1 MKSSK
6 RAFALLMTLI
16 FALSSVFSFSATLAG
31 AADFSDV
38 ADTNAYFEAITTLV
52 EDGIINGYEDGTF
65 KPDNTIT
72 RAEFSKL
79 LATASAPSGTLF
91 NATTTQFSDVADSTS
106 SSAWAIPYI
115 AYAVGVKAVNGYED
129 GTFRPTNTVTYGEA
143 VKMIVCTLG
152 YEPVVNKTLT
162 PWYQGYVD
170 IAAQIGLSKSAFA
183 QGDTPA
189 PRGLVAQLVFNMR
202 ECKPL
207 VQTGLDING
216 NPTWGTGDSSF
227 GESKDNATEE
237 EGVVMGVIDYT
248 LNGAS
253 VKKTQVLIGD
263 EAYGI
268 GKYSVDTLK
277 DMVGYSVTFMFN
289 AKDEITNIRKQSGY
303 NELITVDAD
312 MIASVFDTTL
322 AYYKNEDDEYNNKTT
337 NISIDNMYVVYNGVP
352 VSPADIVPGKF
363 DFSKYLNVED
373 GKITF
378 LSNDGNAKD
387 AEVAFVESY
396 VTYLANARPAE
407 NNGIWTL
414 YDKFASQTGREA
426 ATLDEDTTTVKRITT
441 KGGSASNATLGQIA
455 EYDVVSVAM
464 PYGTTENA
472 TVIIS
477 SVKPVETVKSM
488 ESDYSKVTT
497 NGGSYEV
504 SPYFRLL
511 EEKGVDVSFK
521 VDDSGNF
528 YFDRL
533 GRIAYYKENRAT
545 TPYKLAVRYDTKSEG
560 VGDTYVLHVFEKG
573 TSGFVPYTLNKTVKV
588 NNTSMT
594 AAEAVAH
601 LEANAPKDYTGDNDN
616 YIIQPVRLYTKA
628 ENIITAIDCMDAAND
643 YAAGN
648 VVPATVEYTAG
659 SDAVFANGATLKY
672 ASSVKSFN
680 NDSDASQFRIS
691 SSVIFAVPY
700 DITAQNKYKIYS
712 GFENGK
718 SYCVEAYDMEGKNA
732 GVVIYYLG
740 EKDTTLAKMYTD
752 TPVSVI
758 EDVGSRLKDGETV
771 KTVSYYKADGTLTS
785 NVIDD
790 EVKPAYMNDI
800 KAGDLVKF
808 AITDGKITT
817 ICPVYVGGKLYDYD
831 SVEREGVLIT
841 EGLNHA
847 KVSYDS
853 KEGYYQAMVGAVKSF
868 DYEGNFVEII
878 PSNVVD
884 GVVNKEETKPVQLLL
899 SGSAKYYKCDK
910 NGKVIT
916 AEYGDFANEALEV
929 KPESTTKVVAIVMN
943 EAIVAMYQIP

>member
-38 ADTNAYFEAITTLV
+38 ADNNAYFEAITTLV

-216 NPTWGTGDSSF
+216 NPTYGTGDSSF

-277 DMVGYSVTFMFN
+277 EMVGYSVTFMFN
-289 AKDEITNIRKQSGY
+289 AKDEITNIRKQSGE

-312 MIASVFDTTL
+312 MIASVSDTTL
-322 AYYKNEDDEYNNKTT
+322 AYYKNEDDEYDNKTT
-337 NISIDNMYVVYNGVP
+337 AISLGDMYVVYNGVP
-352 VSPADIVPGKF
+352 VNPSDIGAGF
-363 DFSKYLNVED
+363 DISDRLNVTD

-414 YDKFASQTGREA
+414 YDKFADKTGIA
-426 ATLDEDTTTVKRITT
+426 AVNLDEDTTTVKRITS

-477 SVKPVETVKSM
+477 SVKPTETVQEM
-488 ESDYSKVTT
+488 NSDYSYVKT
-497 NGGSYEV
+497 NSGEYEV
-504 SPYFRLL
+504 SPYFRTLQD
-511 EEKGVDVSFK
+511 KDVDVSFGNG
-521 VDDSGNF
+521 DSGIF
-528 YFDRL
+528 YFDRQ
-533 GRIAYYKENRAT
+533 GRIAYYKENRAVS
-545 TPYKLAVRYDTKSEG
+545 PYKLAVRYGTKSEG
-560 VGDTYVLHVFEKG
+560 VGLTYVLQVFEKG
-573 TSGFVPYTLNKTVKV
+573 TSGFKDYTLNDSVRV

-601 LEANAPKDYTGDNDN
+601 LEANAPKDYTGDYDN
-616 YIIQPVRLYTKA
+616 YIIQPVRIYTNSKGLV
-628 ENIITAIDCMDAAND
+628 NSIDCMDSAND

-648 VVPATVEYTAG
+648 VVPAKFENTAN
-659 SDAVFANGATLKY
+659 SAAAVFANDGKLTY

-680 NDSDASQFRIS
+680 KGNSSQFRIQS
-691 SSVIFAVPY
+691 SIVFAVPY
-700 DITAQNKYKIYS
+700 DITAQYQYKIYS
-712 GFENGK
+712 SFENTG
-718 SYCVEAYDMEGKNA
+718 SYCVEPYDMDGKNA
-732 GVVIYYLG
+732 GAVIYYLG
-740 EKDTTLAKMYTD
+740 ETETTLAKIYTD
-752 TPVSVI
+752 TGVSII
-758 EDVGSRLKDGETV
+758 EGITTKQDGDDAV
-771 KTVSYYKADGTLTS
+771 KSVSYYKADGTLTS

-790 EVKPAYMNDI
+790 EVNPAYMNDI
-800 KAGDLVKF
+800 KAGDLVKL

-817 ICPVYVGGKLYDYD
+817 IRPVYMDGKLYA
-831 SVEREGVLIT
+831 SNGSAPLESGI
-841 EGLNHA
+841 NHF
-847 KVSYDS
+847 KVSYDN
-853 KEGYYQAMVGAVKSF
+853 KAGYYQAMVGAVQSF
-868 DYEGNFVEII
+868 DYEGKFVEII
-878 PSNVVD
+878 PSAVAD
-884 GVVNKEETKPVQLLL
+884 GSIDDTNTLQLLL

-910 NGKVIT
+910 NGKIIT
-916 AEYGDFANEALEV
+916 AEYGDIANEALEV
-929 KPESTTKVVAIVMN
+929 KPATTTRVVAIVMN
-943 EAIVAMYQIP
+943 EAIVAMYQIPAAE

>member
-79 LATASAPSGTLF
+79 LATASAPSGTSF
-91 NATTTQFSDVADSTS
+91 SATTTQFSDVADSTS

-216 NPTWGTGDSSF
+216 NPTYGTGDSSF

-277 DMVGYSVTFMFN
+277 EMVGYSVTFMFN
-289 AKDEITNIRKQSGY
+289 AKDEITNIRKQSGE

-312 MIASVFDTTL
+312 MIASVSDTTL
-322 AYYKNEDDEYNNKTT
+322 AYYKNEDDEYDNKTT
-337 NISIDNMYVVYNGVP
+337 AISLGDMYVVYNGVP
-352 VSPADIVPGKF
+352 VNPSDIGAGF
-363 DFSKYLNVED
+363 DISDRLNVTD

-414 YDKFASQTGREA
+414 YDKFADKTGIA
-426 ATLDEDTTTVKRITT
+426 AVNLDEDTTTVKRITS

-477 SVKPVETVKSM
+477 SVKPTETVQEM
-488 ESDYSKVTT
+488 DSDYSYVKT

-504 SPYFRLL
+504 SPYFRTLQ
-511 EEKGVDVSFK
+511 EKEVDVSFANG
-521 VDDSGNF
+521 DSGNF

-533 GRIAYYKENRAT
+533 GRIAYYKENRAVS
-545 TPYKLAVRYDTKSEG
+545 PYKLAVRYGTKSEG
-560 VGDTYVLHVFEKG
+560 VGLTYVLQVFEKG
-573 TSGFVPYTLNKTVKV
+573 TSGFKEYTLNDSVRV

-601 LEANAPKDYTGDNDN
+601 LEANAPKDYTGDYDN
-616 YIIQPVRLYTKA
+616 YIIQPVRIYTNSKGLV
-628 ENIITAIDCMDAAND
+628 NSIDCMDKAND

-648 VVPATVEYTAG
+648 VVPAKFENSAN
-659 SDAVFANGATLKY
+659 SAAEVFANDGKLKY
-672 ASSVKSFN
+672 AKSVQAFN
-680 NDSDASQFRIS
+680 HGNSAQFRIPS
-691 SSVIFAVPY
+691 SIVFAVPH
-700 DITAQNKYKIYS
+700 DITKETQYKIYTS
-712 GFENGK
+712 SSFDDTGMF
-718 SYCVEAYDMEGKNA
+718 CVEPYDMDGKNA
-732 GVVIYYLG
+732 GAVIYYLAEG
-740 EKDTTLAKMYTD
+740 DTTLAKIVTN
-752 TPVSVI
+752 TPVSIIKSV
-758 EDVGSRLKDGETV
+758 SSTFDGDDTV
-771 KTVSYYKADGTLTS
+771 KSVTYYSTDGSEKTTVCDGDVQLDH
-785 NVIDD
+785 IDSL
-790 EVKPAYMNDI
+790 
-800 KAGDLVKF
+800 KAGDMVKL
-808 AITDGKITT
+808 AITDGKITK
-817 ICPVYVGGKLYDYD
+817 IDAVYISGVLYDGTADFVGSDLKHISRDYPAQNKD
-831 SVEREGVLIT
+831 
-841 EGLNHA
+841 
-847 KVSYDS
+847 D
-853 KEGYYQAMVGAVKSF
+853 YYQVIVGAVNSF
-868 DYEGNFVEII
+868 DYEGKFVEVI
-878 PSNVVD
+878 PSLISTD
-884 GVVNKEETKPVQLLL
+884 EIKEENLLQLSLN
-899 SGSAKYYKCDK
+899 GSAKYYKQSK
-910 NGKVIT
+910 GGEVIE
-916 AEYGDFANEALEV
+916 AQYSEFANNTF
-929 KPESTTKVVAIVMN
+929 ESNKTAPNRVVTIIMDQK
-943 EAIVAMYQIP
+943 IVAMYLLPAVQ

>member
-216 NPTWGTGDSSF
+216 NPTWGTGDSI
-227 GESKDNATEE
+227 KDEYKD
-237 EGVVMGVIDYT
+237 GIVLGVIDYA

-253 VKKTQVLIGD
+253 VKKSEVLIGNQT
-263 EAYGI
+263 YGI

-277 DMVGYSVTFMFN
+277 DFVGYSVEFSLDARGDN
-289 AKDEITNIRKQSGY
+289 ITNIRKQSGE

-312 MIASVFDTTL
+312 MIASVTDTSI

-352 VSPADIVPGKF
+352 VNPAAFGEENDKF
-363 DFSKYLNVED
+363 NISEYLNVED

-396 VTYLANARPAE
+396 KTYLANARPAE

-414 YDKFASQTGREA
+414 YDKFADKTGIA
-426 ATLDEDTTTVKRITT
+426 AVNLDEDTTTVKRITS
-441 KGGSASNATLGQIA
+441 KGGSASSSNLGAIT

-477 SVKPVETVKSM
+477 SVKPTETVQEM
-488 ESDYSKVTT
+488 NSDYSYVKT
-497 NGGSYEV
+497 NSGEYEV
-504 SPYFRLL
+504 SPYFRTLQD
-511 EEKGVDVSFK
+511 KDVDVSFGNG
-521 VDDSGNF
+521 DSGIF
-528 YFDRL
+528 YFDRQ
-533 GRIAYYKENRAT
+533 GRIAYYK
-545 TPYKLAVRYDTKSEG
+545 
-560 VGDTYVLHVFEKG
+560 
-573 TSGFVPYTLNKTVKV
+573 
-588 NNTSMT
+588 
-594 AAEAVAH
+594 
-601 LEANAPKDYTGDNDN
+601 
-616 YIIQPVRLYTKA
+616 
-628 ENIITAIDCMDAAND
+628 
-643 YAAGN
+643 
-648 VVPATVEYTAG
+648 
-659 SDAVFANGATLKY
+659 
-672 ASSVKSFN
+672 
-680 NDSDASQFRIS
+680 
-691 SSVIFAVPY
+691 
-700 DITAQNKYKIYS
+700 
-712 GFENGK
+712 
-718 SYCVEAYDMEGKNA
+718 
-732 GVVIYYLG
+732 
-740 EKDTTLAKMYTD
+740 
-752 TPVSVI
+752 
-758 EDVGSRLKDGETV
+758 
-771 KTVSYYKADGTLTS
+771 
-785 NVIDD
+785 
-790 EVKPAYMNDI
+790 
-800 KAGDLVKF
+800 
-808 AITDGKITT
+808 
-817 ICPVYVGGKLYDYD
+817 
-831 SVEREGVLIT
+831 
-841 EGLNHA
+841 
-847 KVSYDS
+847 
-853 KEGYYQAMVGAVKSF
+853 
-868 DYEGNFVEII
+868 
-878 PSNVVD
+878 
-884 GVVNKEETKPVQLLL
+884 
-899 SGSAKYYKCDK
+899 
-910 NGKVIT
+910 
-916 AEYGDFANEALEV
+916 
-929 KPESTTKVVAIVMN
+929 
-943 EAIVAMYQIP
+943 